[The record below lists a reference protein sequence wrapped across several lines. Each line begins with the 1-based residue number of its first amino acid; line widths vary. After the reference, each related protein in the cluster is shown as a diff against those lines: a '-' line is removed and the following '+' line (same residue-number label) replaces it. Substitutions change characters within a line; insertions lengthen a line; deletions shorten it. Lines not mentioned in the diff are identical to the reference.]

1 MKIGI
6 GLPNQVPNVRG
17 DVIPGWA
24 RTAEDAGFSSLGS
37 IGRIAFPGVMDTVA
51 LAAAAGATS
60 RIGLLPCV
68 LLGPLWPAVLLA
80 KEVASI
86 DAVSGGRLTLGIGLG
101 ARPDD
106 FVADARGPKG
116 VGKRFD
122 RDLEIYHQVWR
133 GETPLGM
140 NEPAVPAG
148 TREVP
153 LLFGG
158 FSPKTYERMAKWGAG
173 YIAASFGP
181 PMAAAGFE
189 SARAAW
195 QEAGNAGEPRLVA
208 VAYFGLGDPDAAR
221 GGVHKY
227 YEFTGDMA
235 DAIAG
240 GVLTTSDA
248 VKEAAKAFA
257 DIGSGELI
265 FSPGTDDPDE
275 VKRLADVVL

>member
-1 MKIGI
+1 MKVGI

-17 DVIPGWA
+17 DVIPAWA
-24 RTAEDAGFSSLGS
+24 RAADDAGFSSLGS

-68 LLGPLWPAVLLA
+68 VLGPVWPAVLLA
-80 KEVASI
+80 KELASI
-86 DAVSGGRLTLGIGLG
+86 DVVSGGRLTVGIGLG

-122 RDLEIYHQVWR
+122 RDLEIYHDVWR

-140 NEPAVPAG
+140 NAPAVPAG

-158 FSPKTYERMAKWGAG
+158 FSPKAYERMVKWGAG
-173 YIAASFGP
+173 YIAASVP
-181 PMAAAGFE
+181 APMAASGFE

-195 QEAGNAGEPRLVA
+195 QEAGKAGEPRLVA
-208 VAYFGLGDPDAAR
+208 VAYFGL
-221 GGVHKY
+221 
-227 YEFTGDMA
+227 
-235 DAIAG
+235 
-240 GVLTTSDA
+240 
-248 VKEAAKAFA
+248 
-257 DIGSGELI
+257 
-265 FSPGTDDPDE
+265 
-275 VKRLADVVL
+275 